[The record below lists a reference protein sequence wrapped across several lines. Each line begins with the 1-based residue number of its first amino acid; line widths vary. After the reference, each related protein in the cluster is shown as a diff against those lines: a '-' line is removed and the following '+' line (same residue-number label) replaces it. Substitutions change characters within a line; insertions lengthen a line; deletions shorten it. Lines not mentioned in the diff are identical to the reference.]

1 MGRAEQS
8 AGGRL
13 VTRHAREDL
22 HVRRRY
28 IAAAAVVVISAGLGS
43 FAFLGPA
50 RASGPADEVTAAY
63 NGSTYGTGQDGVC
76 NVAAGG
82 TCDETATCPD
92 GTYATGGGEVTYDSS
107 GALVA
112 PDLVVMMSAPYPGSA
127 AADYNTG
134 WRVVM
139 RNTGTETEGFQ
150 AWVMCL
156 EGSS

>member
-1 MGRAEQS
+1 
-8 AGGRL
+8 
-13 VTRHAREDL
+13 
-22 HVRRRY
+22 VRRRY
-28 IAAAAVVVISAGLGS
+28 IAAAAVVAVGTGLGS
-43 FAFLGPA
+43 FAFLSPA
-50 RASGPADEVTAAY
+50 RASSPADEVTASY
-63 NGSTYGTGQDGVC
+63 NGNTYGTGQEGVC

-92 GTYATGGGEVTYDSS
+92 GTYATGGGEVTYTSDGES
-107 GALVA
+107 LVA
-112 PDLVVMMSAPYPGSA
+112 PDLVVMMSEPYPGSA

-139 RNTGTETEGFQ
+139 RNTGSETEGFQ